1 MAISE
6 YIKTCAK
13 NVPGNRLTV
22 YLNEISYA
30 SSLTVSNGEIT
41 ALTVATAGVA
51 TGKFVRVQAD
61 IDSVNFTNEGAGQ
74 SNYNETQTLE
84 MMFGKKTASLVDLKD
99 DLADA
104 VACGIMAIRV
114 DNNGQAWLSGW
125 NEATKGGKERPY
137 NRLETNFTSGAAP
150 TDEDGAKMTIRLI
163 RQAGNDELPFAA
175 ALNASIVKGSATAGA
190 FIKFS

>member
-1 MAISE
+1 MPISE

-22 YLNEISYA
+22 YLKEISKA
-30 SSLTVSNGEIT
+30 NSITVVSGEIT
-41 ALTVATAGVA
+41 ALTLGATA
-51 TGKFVRVQAD
+51 KFQRVQAD

-84 MMFGKKTASLVDLKD
+84 MVFGKKSTGLLTLKD
-99 DLADA
+99 SLADS

-137 NRLETNFTSGAAP
+137 NRLEANFSSGAAP
-150 TDEDGAKMTIRLI
+150 TDEDGAKMTMRLI
-163 RQAGNDELPFAA
+163 RQAGNDELPFATV
-175 ALNASIVKGSATAGA
+175 LNSSILRGATAA
-190 FIKFS
+190 AVFIKFS

>member
-22 YLNEISYA
+22 YLVEIAYA
-30 SSLTVSNGEIT
+30 NSLTVVAGEIT
-41 ALTVATAGVA
+41 ALSVASAGGA
-51 TGKFVRVQAD
+51 TGFFQRVQAD
-61 IDSVNFTNEGAGQ
+61 IDSVSFVNEGAGQ

-84 MMFGKKTASLVDLKD
+84 MAFGKKTAALVDLKD
-99 DLADA
+99 DLVDA

-150 TDEDGAKMTIRLI
+150 TDEDGGKMTIRLI
-163 RQAGNDELPFAA
+163 RQAGHDELPFAA
-175 ALNASIVKGSATAGA
+175 ALNKPIIEGGATAA
-190 FIKFS
+190 LFIKFS